1 MSGATTTQKPLA
13 ARLTQA
19 VTLVAIFGLL
29 WLAVRVVPEFHGAGT
44 MIGALGFLLLA
55 GTLTSELCEIVALPH
70 LTGYILAGV
79 VAGPHVLHL
88 FDHDTV
94 ASLSVVNTLA
104 LSLIALAGG
113 AELRLADL
121 KSGVRSLSIAM
132 LVQSVVVLALSA
144 LGFVLLAR
152 FIPFTQGYGLG
163 GVVAIALLW
172 GVLAVS
178 RSPSA
183 TLAILSQTRAQ
194 GPVARFTLAFVMASD
209 VVVLVLLAVA
219 MMVARQLLEP
229 SSQLSFE
236 DFESLG
242 HELLGSASLGTTLGL
257 LLAVYL
263 RFVSSEL
270 LVILVALGYGLT
282 AGLHYL
288 RFDPLLTFLIAG
300 FVVQN
305 FSNQGKKLLTSVE
318 QTSAIVFVVFFASA
332 GAHLDLA
339 LLRSLWPM
347 AVALTALRAVATYVA
362 HRTSTRLAADP
373 PVIRR
378 WGWAGFVSQAGL
390 TLGLSAVLAKA
401 FPGFGPP
408 LRSLTV
414 AVVALNEVVGPI
426 LFKLALDRTEESA
439 TAGRT
444 SLSP

>member
-29 WLAVRVVPEFHGAGT
+29 WLAVRVVPDFHGAGT

-219 MMVARQLLEP
+219 MMVARQLRENNLPGHTVAEYRRI
-229 SSQLSFE
+229 L
-236 DFESLG
+236 
-242 HELLGSASLGTTLGL
+242 HELG
-257 LLAVYL
+257 V
-263 RFVSSEL
+263 
-270 LVILVALGYGLT
+270 
-282 AGLHYL
+282 
-288 RFDPLLTFLIAG
+288 
-300 FVVQN
+300 
-305 FSNQGKKLLTSVE
+305 K
-318 QTSAIVFVVFFASA
+318 
-332 GAHLDLA
+332 
-339 LLRSLWPM
+339 
-347 AVALTALRAVATYVA
+347 
-362 HRTSTRLAADP
+362 
-373 PVIRR
+373 
-378 WGWAGFVSQAGL
+378 
-390 TLGLSAVLAKA
+390 
-401 FPGFGPP
+401 
-408 LRSLTV
+408 
-414 AVVALNEVVGPI
+414 VGVRP
-426 LFKLALDRTEESA
+426 K
-439 TAGRT
+439 
-444 SLSP
+444 